1 MIFKKMRI
9 QKFMNNRILEFIE
22 STIITENNNINIEL
36 TNDEL
41 NAFPF
46 EKNVN
51 TKIVKIDAKTLIQI
65 YLCSTCNTKVTIHNS
80 VGWCDIFENDESQS
94 ECKLKRDVKVVILD
108 EKDQMKYYFSVQH
121 N

>member
-1 MIFKKMRI
+1 MGI
-9 QKFMNNRILEFIE
+9 QKFMNNRILEFTE
-22 STIITENNNINIEL
+22 STIITENNINIEL

-41 NAFPF
+41 NASPF

-51 TKIVKIDAKTLIQI
+51 AKIVKIDVKTLIQI

-94 ECKLKRDVKVVILD
+94 ECKLKTDVKVVILD
-108 EKDQMKYYFSVQH
+108 EKDQMKYYISVQH

>member
-1 MIFKKMRI
+1 MIFKKMRV
-9 QKFMNNRILEFIE
+9 QKFMNNRILEFTE
-22 STIITENNNINIEL
+22 STIITENNINIEL

-41 NAFPF
+41 NGSPF

-51 TKIVKIDAKTLIQI
+51 AKIVKIDVKTLIQI

-80 VGWCDIFENDESQS
+80 VGCCDIFENNESQS
-94 ECKLKRDVKVVILD
+94 ECKLKTDVKVVILD
-108 EKDQMKYYFSVQH
+108 EKDQMKYYISVQH